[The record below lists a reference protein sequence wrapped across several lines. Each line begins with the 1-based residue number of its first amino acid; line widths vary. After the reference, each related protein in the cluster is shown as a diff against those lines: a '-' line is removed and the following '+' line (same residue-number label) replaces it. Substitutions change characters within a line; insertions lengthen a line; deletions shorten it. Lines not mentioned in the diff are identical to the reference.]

1 MEGFE
6 LEEVKR
12 EVSVKELDEAVKKL
26 SALRKEHDELKT
38 KASDKWAQC
47 EEAEAKLLELLEA
60 SGKKSYDVDGVARVT
75 LVSKTSI
82 TVPKDLEQKK
92 KLFEWIKNRFGD
104 DGLLAYQTVNFQSLN
119 SLYNK
124 TIEEVIERGTEIDVS
139 AFGLPS
145 VYKTLQ
151 VRSKK

>member
-1 MEGFE
+1 M
-6 LEEVKR
+6 KR
-12 EVSVKELDEAVKKL
+12 SRL
-26 SALRKEHDELKT
+26 
-38 KASDKWAQC
+38 
-47 EEAEAKLLELLEA
+47 
-60 SGKKSYDVDGVARVT
+60 Y
-75 LVSKTSI
+75 
-82 TVPKDLEQKK
+82 VPKDLEQKK

-151 VRSKK
+151 VRSK

>member
-12 EVSVKELDEAVKKL
+12 EVTTQELDDAVKTL
-26 SALRKEHDELKT
+26 SALRKEHDELKS
-38 KASDKWAQC
+38 KASEKWEQC

-60 SGKKSYDVDGVARVT
+60 SGKKTYGVDGVGKVT

-92 KLFEWIKNRFGD
+92 KVFEWIKEKFGD
-104 DGLLAYQTVNFQSLN
+104 DGLLAYQTINFQSLN

-124 TIEEVIERGTEIDVS
+124 TIEEAMERGTEIDVS

-151 VRSKK
+151 LRSK